1 MIEDCMLARGQVSIS
16 ACTVAIRSGQWQ
28 GNDIAWAYYNRGTA
42 YMNLGEYRRAIEDQD
57 KALRL
62 NPGLVLAKQNRALAM
77 VNLNQS
83 GETYQRS
90 GSRITPGV
98 SNPDLDRGTVLSAQ
112 RILAQLGFYDG
123 AIDGI
128 VGPKSRGAV
137 RQFQEEWGYPV
148 TGVID
153 QRLLGQLD
161 VVAKIAAAI
170 SEGERDGSD
179 VGSEPP
185 TPQKSAGLEVQST
198 GSGFFVTNDGWLLTN
213 RHVVNN
219 CAEIDIVV
227 AGNRLKT
234 ARKIISL
241 SSDLALVK
249 ADYSP
254 YRSAE
259 FRSGKGIRP
268 GSTVVVMGFPLTGIL
283 SPEINVTT
291 GNVSAL
297 AGIAGDATVLQH
309 TAPVQPGNSGGP
321 LLDDSGNVVGVVV
334 AKADAIKFAEETGDI
349 PENIAFAIKSSIAR
363 DFLDAEGIDYAA
375 APSAASEDIA
385 DIVVRVRP
393 YVSLLLCMR

>member
-1 MIEDCMLARGQVSIS
+1 M
-16 ACTVAIRSGQWQ
+16 
-28 GNDIAWAYYNRGTA
+28 
-42 YMNLGEYRRAIEDQD
+42 
-57 KALRL
+57 
-62 NPGLVLAKQNRALAM
+62 
-77 VNLNQS
+77 
-83 GETYQRS
+83 
-90 GSRITPGV
+90 
-98 SNPDLDRGTVLSAQ
+98 
-112 RILAQLGFYDG
+112 LAQLDLYDG
-123 AIDGI
+123 ATDGI
-128 VGPKSRGAV
+128 VGPITRRAV

-161 VVAKIAAAI
+161 VAAKIAAAI
-170 SEGERDGSD
+170 SESERDGSD

-234 ARKIISL
+234 VRKILSL
-241 SSDLALVK
+241 SSDLALIK
-249 ADYSP
+249 ANYSP
-254 YRSAE
+254 YRTAE

-283 SPEINVTT
+283 SPEVNVTR

-334 AKADAIKFAEETGDI
+334 SKADVNWFAKETGDI

-363 DFLDAEGIDYAA
+363 VFLDAEGIDYAT
-375 APSAASEDIA
+375 APSDASVDIA
-385 DIVVRVRP
+385 DIVVRMRP
-393 YVSLLLCMR
+393 SVLLILCMR